1 MPNHHGGRVGWMVAT
16 IFESSEYF
24 FNFDGIVTD
33 LEDSLRSEVDIED
46 ISTRGVELL
55 VERERPRT
63 GLGGGG
69 GDGIGAGGEST
80 TS

>member
-1 MPNHHGGRVGWMVAT
+1 MVAT

-55 VERERPRT
+55 VERERPR
-63 GLGGGG
+63 
-69 GDGIGAGGEST
+69 I
-80 TS
+80 